1 MRIYLSGAISND
13 PNFIQKFMNADK
25 TLHSRGY
32 QVVNPAELY
41 RVLPQDITYEE
52 IMQIDL
58 QLMDLCEA
66 LVQLPGWEKSLGCNR
81 EYGYA
86 LAKDMI
92 ILQYSDLVNREG
104 EK

>member
-1 MRIYLSGAISND
+1 MRIYLSGPISND
-13 PNFIQKFMNADK
+13 PDYIQKFMDADR

-41 RVLPQDITYEE
+41 RVLPTDATYEE

-58 QLMDLCEA
+58 QLMELCET

-92 ILQYSDLVNREG
+92 ILQYSDLTSGEG
-104 EK
+104 RK

>member
-1 MRIYLSGAISND
+1 MRIYLSGPITND
-13 PNFIQKFMNADK
+13 PDYVNKFATADK
-25 TLHSRGY
+25 ALHAMKY

-41 RVLPQDITYEE
+41 RVLPADATYEE
-52 IMQIDL
+52 IMSIDL
-58 QLMDLCEA
+58 QLMELCEA

-92 ILQYSDLVNREG
+92 ILQYSDLINGEG
-104 EK
+104 KK